1 MQEPPL
7 PEAGWPQGGPFPDG
21 DARLGFYSFEL
32 SDAGI
37 RDTFI
42 PLEKESTAQ
51 GGYGPGGH
59 PRPVERDYSLAWEK

>member
-1 MQEPPL
+1 M
-7 PEAGWPQGGPFPDG
+7 PQWQSRFPDG

-59 PRPVERDYSLAWEK
+59 PRPEERDYSLAWEK